1 MHQYK
6 GKLILHTGSMFSGKT
21 SSLKKDLNRF
31 RIANYKVKV
40 YKPKIDT
47 RDGKNILK
55 THDDAAIVAMPVAN
69 IEEML
74 ADIKKTKPQVVGID
88 EVQFLDGKPEKI
100 RFEIEE
106 LLNSGIT
113 VVAAGLDMDFN
124 GRAFEV
130 VKELFPIADYV
141 DKHHAVCVNCGSDA
155 WISHRKVKTEDRLLL
170 GAESEYEPLC
180 RSCYLKIKKEEE
192 KFLNKNQLKIEI

>member
-31 RIANYKVKV
+31 RIANYKVKI

-55 THDDAAIVAMPVAN
+55 THDNAEILATPVEN
-69 IEEML
+69 LNEML
-74 ADIKKTKPQVVGID
+74 NDIKINKPEVVGID
-88 EVQFLDGKPEKI
+88 EVQFLNGKPEEI
-100 RFEIEE
+100 RLEIEK
-106 LLNSGIT
+106 LLDIGIT

-141 DKHHAVCVNCGSDA
+141 NKHHAVCVSCGSDA
-155 WISHRKVKTEDRLLL
+155 WVSHRKVKAEGRLLL

-192 KFLNKNQLKIEI
+192 KYVNKNQIEIKI